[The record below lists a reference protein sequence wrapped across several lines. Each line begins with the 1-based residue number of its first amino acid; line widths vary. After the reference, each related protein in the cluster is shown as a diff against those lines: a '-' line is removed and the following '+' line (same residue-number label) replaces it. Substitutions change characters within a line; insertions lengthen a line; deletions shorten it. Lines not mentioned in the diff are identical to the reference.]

1 MEGAVMSFW
10 SNLTGRYLRD
20 EGMALV
26 LVPEQDFKARSREI
40 LNAWFSK
47 LPSGSLFTGESM
59 RFAIDLEAIGKP
71 HHHNAW
77 SAVIGG
83 ITRQWLK
90 DGAARSYGTMTA
102 QRPEAHARI
111 LRVYQKV

>member
-1 MEGAVMSFW
+1 MSFW

-20 EGMALV
+20 EGMELV

-40 LNAWFSK
+40 LDAWFSK
-47 LPSGSLFTGESM
+47 LPSGTPFTGESM
-59 RFAIDLEAIGKP
+59 RAAIELEAIGKP

-77 SAVIGG
+77 SAVIGC

-90 DGAARSYGTMTA
+90 SGMARSYGTMTA

>member
-1 MEGAVMSFW
+1 MSFW
-10 SNLTGRYLRD
+10 SNLTGKYLRD

-26 LVPEQDFKARSREI
+26 LVPEQDFKANSRKI
-40 LNAWFSK
+40 LDVWFST

-59 RFAIDLEAIGKP
+59 RFAIELEAIGKP

-83 ITRQWLK
+83 ITRRWLK
-90 DGAARSYGTMTA
+90 DGVVMPHGTVTAR
-102 QRPEAHARI
+102 RPEAHARI

>member
-1 MEGAVMSFW
+1 MSFW
-10 SNLTGRYLRD
+10 SNLLTGRERRD
-20 EGMALV
+20 EGMAAV

-40 LNAWFSK
+40 LETWFAN
-47 LPSGSLFTGESM
+47 LAPGTPFTGESM
-59 RFAIDLEAIGKP
+59 RLAIELEAIGKP

-77 SAVIGG
+77 SAVIGT
-83 ITRQWLK
+83 ITRRWLK
-90 DGAARSYGTMTA
+90 GGMARSYGTMTA

>member
-1 MEGAVMSFW
+1 MSFW

-20 EGMALV
+20 KGMALV

-40 LNAWFSK
+40 LDVWFTT
-47 LPSGSLFTGESM
+47 LPSGTPFTGESM
-59 RFAIDLEAIGKP
+59 RLAIELEAIGKP

-77 SAVIGG
+77 SAVIGC

-90 DGAARSYGTMTA
+90 GGMARSYGTMTA